1 MIFLA
6 DRLSAPAF
14 GSTLDVYLLR
24 RFVGAFCATLAVVIL
39 LHLMSDVFGRVDNL
53 MGYDATFSNAVRFF
67 LYRLPLMISR
77 SIGFAALFA
86 AFLCLGALARRN
98 ELVAAGACGISLHR
112 ITVPLLLASLAI
124 SAGTFL
130 WNETTVPLATRQ
142 AKFVYD
148 VKVRNAQL
156 QSVFHNRQI
165 WIRSGDSF
173 IRADDF
179 DAEAG
184 RLRGLS
190 IYRTT
195 PRFTLTGLIES
206 PAALWDGNRW
216 VPEGGTEWR
225 FLDDGTVERHPLG
238 GRLALNERPD
248 DFRVFT
254 RSPDE
259 FSYAELKERIQDLRR
274 KGVDTLRDTV
284 NLHTKVAV
292 PLAIP
297 ITILLAMALAVKPG
311 RKDSIALNL
320 ALSAAIGFSYWVL
333 LGFCVSLGR
342 AGAIQPW
349 VAAWLPNMVMGSV
362 SLFLYAGSE

>member
-1 MIFLA
+1 MSRLA
-6 DRLSAPAF
+6 APAV
-14 GSTLDVYLLR
+14 GSTLDAYLLR
-24 RFVGAFCATLAVVIL
+24 RFAGAVCATLAVVIL
-39 LHLMSDVFGRVDNL
+39 LHLMGDVFGRVDNL
-53 MGYDATFSNAVRFF
+53 MGNDATLSDAVQFF
-67 LYRLPLMISR
+67 LYRLPLMMSR

-86 AFLCLGALARRN
+86 AFLSLGALARRN
-98 ELVAAGACGISLHR
+98 ELVAMGACGISLHR
-112 ITVPLLLASLAI
+112 VTVPLLLASLAI

-130 WNETTVPLATRQ
+130 WNETAVPLATRQ

-216 VPEGGTEWR
+216 VPDGGTEWR
-225 FLDDGTVERHPLG
+225 FLEDGTVERHALG
-238 GRLALNERPD
+238 GKLALNERPD

-362 SLFLYAGSE
+362 SLYLYAGSE